1 MHLKLTTTFLIAALG
16 CVSLYTAVPAG
27 AQQAAAQKKVKD
39 QGEYDLY
46 SAIIKEQ
53 DANKRIALLN
63 SWKEKYPATDFA
75 TERLG
80 FYIASYSALGRGA
93 DVMTTAEELL
103 KQEPKNGQ
111 ALSAVIYN
119 VFRLSPATPAQL
131 AFADKCG
138 KELLG
143 NLDAVL
149 GQKPANVSDADWKKH
164 RQGIAILAHNALGYI
179 AMTRKEAEAAEKA
192 FLASLALD
200 ANNGQV
206 SYWLGMVNRTV
217 RSAEKQ
223 SAALYHFARA
233 AAYDGPGAY
242 PEQGRK
248 ELHGYLEKAYVQY
261 HGDRSGLPELLAQAK
276 SQALPPADFK
286 IKNATEIAI
295 EKEEEFKKTNP
306 ELALWMGLRKELTGD
321 NGTQFFES
329 NMKGAAVPGG
339 AGGIQTLKGRLIS
352 AKPAVNSKELV
363 VGVAD
368 AATPEVT
375 LKLETPVKGK
385 PVIGSDLNFEGVPE
399 TFVKDPFMVTFD
411 QAKAT
416 NVKTE
421 AAAPVRRPVT
431 KKSGAKKK

>member
-1 MHLKLTTTFLIAALG
+1 M
-16 CVSLYTAVPAG
+16 
-27 AQQAAAQKKVKD
+27 
-39 QGEYDLY
+39 
-46 SAIIKEQ
+46 
-53 DANKRIALLN
+53 
-63 SWKEKYPATDFA
+63 
-75 TERLG
+75 
-80 FYIASYSALGRGA
+80 
-93 DVMTTAEELL
+93 
-103 KQEPKNGQ
+103 
-111 ALSAVIYN
+111 
-119 VFRLSPATPAQL
+119 
-131 AFADKCG
+131 
-138 KELLG
+138 
-143 NLDAVL
+143 
-149 GQKPANVSDADWKKH
+149 
-164 RQGIAILAHNALGYI
+164 
-179 AMTRKEAEAAEKA
+179 
-192 FLASLALD
+192 
-200 ANNGQV
+200 
-206 SYWLGMVNRTV
+206 
-217 RSAEKQ
+217 
-223 SAALYHFARA
+223 
-233 AAYDGPGAY
+233 
-242 PEQGRK
+242 
-248 ELHGYLEKAYVQY
+248 
-261 HGDRSGLPELLAQAK
+261 
-276 SQALPPADFK
+276 PPADFK

-321 NGTQFFES
+321 NGSQFFES

-411 QAKAT
+411 QAKVT